1 MNAKDALFAKSITKA
16 KPLFAHQKHS
26 VSVLRESESIL
37 DSSDPGTGKTRVQ
50 IEDFAFRRRKG
61 GGKALVLAS
70 AEIGGIQKRYEFAEA
85 TGGCF
90 HPKLQHDAKT
100 YGNDAFSFA
109 VLETIERK
117 DTQTD
122 REFAEDLDV
131 LLALWLEKYDP
142 ANVY

>member
-1 MNAKDALFAKSITKA
+1 M
-16 KPLFAHQKHS
+16 
-26 VSVLRESESIL
+26 
-37 DSSDPGTGKTRVQ
+37 
-50 IEDFAFRRRKG
+50 
-61 GGKALVLAS
+61 LAS

-122 REFAEDLDV
+122 REFAEDLEV